1 MNRVTYI
8 NIAGKN
14 YPLIFSLAAAKALT
28 ERFGDLS
35 KMDEVLKF
43 EKIDFETLDAV
54 AWTLTVLIKQGV
66 AYMNEFHSN
75 IPVLKDVAH
84 ENGAYIDITQEE
96 LEKHIG
102 FKSTIYID
110 AIYDA
115 LVASQ
120 YTEIET
126 ESKKQEAP
134 KEE

>member
-75 IPVLKDVAH
+75 IPVPENAAH
-84 ENGAYIDITQEE
+84 ENGAYIDIEQEE

-115 LVASQ
+115 LIASQ
-120 YTEIET
+120 QTEIET
-126 ESKKQEAP
+126 DSKNVEAP

>member
-43 EKIDFETLDAV
+43 EKIDFETLDA
-54 AWTLTVLIKQGV
+54 ATWALTVLIKQGV

-75 IPVLKDVAH
+75 VPVPENAAH
-84 ENGAYIDITQEE
+84 ENGVYIDIEQEE

-115 LVASQ
+115 LIASQ
-120 YTEIET
+120 QTEIET
-126 ESKKQEAP
+126 DSKNAEAP
-134 KEE
+134 KED